1 MFTHL
6 RSPGGT
12 LGKLSI
18 AAALLLGILGVLGLV
33 TLLFA
38 AAVGNEW
45 WSDTRTDQLFG
56 AAFFGLSAL
65 GAVGFEIMD
74 RQPLPGATLAVI
86 GSLALGTILVWTLV
100 IPVLALGSLVVAVL
114 RARELMHS
122 TAHPHGPAH
131 A

>member
-1 MFTHL
+1 MFTQL
-6 RSPGGT
+6 RHPGGT
-12 LGKLSI
+12 LGKLSL
-18 AAALLLGILGVLGLV
+18 AAALLLGILGVLGFV

-38 AAVGNEW
+38 AVVDVEW
-45 WSDTRTDQLFG
+45 WSNARSERLFG
-56 AAFFGLSAL
+56 AVFFGLSAL

-74 RQPLPGATLAVI
+74 RRPVPGLTLAVI

-100 IPVLALGSLVVAVL
+100 IPVLALGCLVVAVL

-122 TAHPHGPAH
+122 TPHPHGPAP